1 MRRVRRSGMNT
12 YPELPV
18 ERNLPS
24 TGNVAHGSVMTDV
37 SYDDITAY
45 ERRWVHPGPA
55 QVSALQQAQPLLFVA
70 DHLSIHDRHD
80 GSLGVYTRTANGQ
93 PLIIV
98 IPDLAPSPDANAC
111 LRAVLGIADRL
122 VRQLGLD
129 LDDVDWSTPP
139 FVALGLVPHRRGRAY
154 VSDLDR
160 HWAQALADVCSW
172 INVQPVGVLTRTE
185 SGALVPVPI
194 PAPREPEVLDAIA

>member
-1 MRRVRRSGMNT
+1 
-12 YPELPV
+12 
-18 ERNLPS
+18 
-24 TGNVAHGSVMTDV
+24 MTHD

-45 ERRWVHPGPA
+45 ERRWVRPA
-55 QVSALQQAQPLLFVA
+55 PEQASALRQAQPLLFVA

-80 GSLGVYTRTANGQ
+80 GSLGVYACMPKGQ

-98 IPDLAPSPDANAC
+98 IPDLEPGPDANAC

-129 LDDVDWSTPP
+129 LHDVDWSTPP
-139 FVALGLVPHRRGRAY
+139 FVALGLVPHRRGRAC

-160 HWAQALADVCSW
+160 NWAQALADVCSW
-172 INVQPVGVLTRTE
+172 IHVQPVGVLTRTE

-194 PAPREPEVLDAIA
+194 PAPREPDALDAIA